1 MSATQYPE
9 DITVD
14 YVYKPD
20 NIDRVNV
27 RRVQQPLVIQD
38 ADPTWAESFTKLKT
52 LIQNALG
59 PSALVIS
66 HVGSTSIPG
75 LPAKPV
81 IDIDLT
87 VPNVL
92 DEPSYAPALQA
103 AGFIF
108 LVREPGF
115 HEHRL
120 FAFDE
125 PHCNLHVFATGSA
138 EPARHLMFRD
148 WLLEH
153 EDERELYARAKRE
166 AAAETVDR
174 GENIMAYNLRKEA
187 VIRQILRRMFTAK
200 GLM

>member
-1 MSATQYPE
+1 MAQYPP
-9 DITVD
+9 DITVH
-14 YVYKPD
+14 YVYDPN
-20 NIDRVNV
+20 NIDRVNF

-38 ADPTWAESFTKLKT
+38 PDPAWLQAFETLKT
-52 LIQNALG
+52 LIQEALG
-59 PSALVIS
+59 EKALVIS
-66 HVGSTSIPG
+66 HVGSTGIPS

-92 DEPSYAPALQA
+92 DEASYAPALEA

-108 LVREPGF
+108 LTREPNF

-125 PHCNLHVFATGSA
+125 PHCNLHVFARGSA
-138 EPARHLMFRD
+138 EPMRHLMFKE

-153 EDERELYARAKRE
+153 DDERELYAQAKRE
-166 AAAETVDR
+166 AAAQTVTK
-174 GENIMAYNLRKEA
+174 GENIMAYNLRKET
-187 VIRQILRRMFTAK
+187 VIRQILERMFRAK
-200 GLM
+200 GLL